1 MGVFGTFCS
10 FKKYIKKDLK
20 KIQVYCIKVKNCSK
34 IKVLFTFYTKEQML
48 HCVQHDKLAKNS
60 FIVNLL
66 TTLD

>member
-1 MGVFGTFCS
+1 M
-10 FKKYIKKDLK
+10 K

-60 FIVNLL
+60 LIVNLL